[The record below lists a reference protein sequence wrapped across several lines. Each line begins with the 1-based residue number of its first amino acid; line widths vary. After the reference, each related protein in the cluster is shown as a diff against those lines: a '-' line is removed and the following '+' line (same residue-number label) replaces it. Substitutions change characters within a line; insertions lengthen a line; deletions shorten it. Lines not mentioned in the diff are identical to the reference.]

1 MNKIY
6 NITQDMA
13 DKLHEGQVFKNFRA
27 LSEYLNILDKNG
39 CAVCGSSKR
48 QVMAELNRYVVLEKE
63 KGSFCYTVKKIRPKT
78 EILSPRPKSGNN
90 KYGSNIKEIIRY

>member
-27 LSEYLNILDKNG
+27 CRYQAA
-39 CAVCGSSKR
+39 CA
-48 QVMAELNRYVVLEKE
+48 
-63 KGSFCYTVKKIRPKT
+63 
-78 EILSPRPKSGNN
+78 
-90 KYGSNIKEIIRY
+90 

>member
-78 EILSPRPKSGNN
+78 EILSPRPKLSL
-90 KYGSNIKEIIRY
+90 IHI

>member
-27 LSEYLNILDKNG
+27 LSEYLNILDKN
-39 CAVCGSSKR
+39 
-48 QVMAELNRYVVLEKE
+48 
-63 KGSFCYTVKKIRPKT
+63 
-78 EILSPRPKSGNN
+78 
-90 KYGSNIKEIIRY
+90 